1 MKVMNFKK
9 LAITVAIAALV
20 GACSGMGL
28 HEAQMAAPKG
38 DAFSKALY
46 AEYIKLSKEEYS
58 EGDYADADLFAE
70 RAIAAANGK
79 PTEPE
84 AVNSREQ
91 TKAAAGALT
100 AARARLVAAFGKG
113 SRAGKPDAS
122 ARAQAMY
129 ECWAQEQEENFQPDH
144 IDACRIAFFTA
155 LALIEEPAAAAA
167 PAPAA
172 PAAKAAPKTFVV
184 YFGYNGKALDA
195 KANGV
200 LKAAAAAAKQGKP
213 LVVSVIGHTDLS
225 GADRYNS
232 KLSEARANVV
242 AAALEKLG
250 VSDKLLSIGSLGE
263 NQPAIKTAD
272 GAKEAG
278 NRRVEIT
285 IRY

>member
-1 MKVMNFKK
+1 MNFKK

-28 HEAQMAAPKG
+28 MDAQRATPKG

-46 AEYIKLSKEEYS
+46 GEYIKLSKEEYT

-70 RAIAAANGK
+70 RAMAAAAGS

-84 AVNSREQ
+84 AVNTRTQ
-91 TKAAAGALT
+91 PKAAVGALNT
-100 AARARLVAAFGKG
+100 ARSRLVAAFGKG
-113 SRAGKPDAS
+113 SKASNPGAS

-129 ECWAQEQEENFQPDH
+129 ECWAQEQEENFQPED

-155 LALIEEPAAAAA
+155 LALIEQPAAAA

-172 PAAKAAPKTFVV
+172 PMAKSAPKTFVV
-184 YFGYNGKALDA
+184 YFGYNTKTLDA